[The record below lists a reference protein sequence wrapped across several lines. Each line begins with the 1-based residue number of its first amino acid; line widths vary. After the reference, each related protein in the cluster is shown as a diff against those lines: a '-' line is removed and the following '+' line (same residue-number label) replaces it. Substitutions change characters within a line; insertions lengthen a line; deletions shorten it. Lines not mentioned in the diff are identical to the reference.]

1 MPPHLA
7 PPQLVPPQL
16 VPPQQVAPD
25 SVHPHYVLTLA
36 CPDRPGI
43 VHALTGLLVQH
54 AGNIVES
61 QQFEDP
67 AAGTFFMRVR
77 FAVSAPDIGIEELR
91 TGFAGIAAKF
101 EMAWNLWDARKPYR
115 TLILVSKFG
124 HCLNDMLFRWSRDA
138 LQIDVA
144 GVISNHEDLRSMAES
159 YGVDF
164 HYIPVTPDNKAE
176 SEATML
182 AMIDDLDVDIVVLAR
197 YMQIFSDET
206 SRTLA
211 GRAINIHH
219 SFLPSFKGARPYTQ
233 AFQRGVKLVGATAH
247 YVTGDLD
254 EGPIIE
260 QDVMRVDHRFSAA
273 ELAAAGRD
281 VESQVLSRAIR
292 WHSESRILLNGDRT
306 VVFR

>member
-1 MPPHLA
+1 MPSSAADPHF
-7 PPQLVPPQL
+7 
-16 VPPQQVAPD
+16 
-25 SVHPHYVLTLA
+25 VLTIA

-43 VHALTGLLVQH
+43 VYAVTGLLVQH
-54 AGNIVES
+54 SGNIVES

-67 AAGTFFMRVR
+67 SSAQFFMRIR
-77 FAVSAPDIGIEELR
+77 FAITAPEIGIQELR
-91 TGFAGIAAKF
+91 AEFGAIADRF
-101 EMAWNLWDARKPYR
+101 EMTWNLWDARKPYR

-124 HCLNDMLFRWSRDA
+124 HCLNDMLFRWSRKA

-144 GVISNHEDLRSMAES
+144 GVVSNHEDLRSLTES
-159 YGVDF
+159 YGVDY
-164 HYIPVTPDNKAE
+164 HYIPVTPATKAE
-176 SEATML
+176 SEARML

-206 SRTLA
+206 SRTLS
-211 GRAINIHH
+211 GKAINIHH

-260 QDVMRVDHRFSAA
+260 QDVMRVDHRYNAA

-281 VESQVLSRAIR
+281 VESQVLSRAVR
-292 WHSESRILLNGDRT
+292 WHSESRVLLNGDRT